1 MEEREKALFEV
12 SIKAGE
18 ASSEI
23 PLEGGKK
30 KKKTLLQSFVIWS
43 RIRHSFLLDE
53 GYKMRGFQILIK
65 PKFEA

>member
-30 KKKTLLQSFVIWS
+30 KKKKLSFSPLLYG
-43 RIRHSFLLDE
+43 L
-53 GYKMRGFQILIK
+53 G
-65 PKFEA
+65 

>member
-23 PLEGGKK
+23 PLEGEKK
-30 KKKTLLQSFVIWS
+30 KKNSPSVLRYIV
-43 RIRHSFLLDE
+43 
-53 GYKMRGFQILIK
+53 
-65 PKFEA
+65 

>member
-30 KKKTLLQSFVIWS
+30 KKKNSPSVLCYMV
-43 RIRHSFLLDE
+43 
-53 GYKMRGFQILIK
+53 
-65 PKFEA
+65 